1 MGTLAT
7 HEEDG
12 TNIVGGSSS
21 RYEEDSWRD
30 NDYGDE
36 IETSKDSAPTRRL
49 ASPALSNIGTW
60 VHTSRESK
68 EMIVGYGSQKS
79 DQYGAASV
87 DLETMRATIR
97 YLGHEGHITCI
108 RTNEADPSTFMT
120 AAMDGVVRLYDVRAP
135 TPALAIHHA
144 DEFINAA
151 LDEHVGGQPF
161 VIIGGTST
169 EQVEVWDVR
178 AKLPLYE
185 LSTGNNQ
192 VRTLAWD
199 GSTQTLYAGT
209 ECESVDRMGGH
220 HDYRRIR
227 KPRPNN
233 RAQILV

>member
-151 LDEHVGGQPF
+151 LDEHVGGQPCASLVNLF
-161 VIIGGTST
+161 
-169 EQVEVWDVR
+169 
-178 AKLPLYE
+178 PLILRSDHSDSSPSCY
-185 LSTGNNQ
+185 
-192 VRTLAWD
+192 
-199 GSTQTLYAGT
+199 
-209 ECESVDRMGGH
+209 
-220 HDYRRIR
+220 YRRHLDR
-227 KPRPNN
+227 ASRSLGRTSQASSL
-233 RAQILV
+233 RAQYRKQSSQNPCMGRLHPDIIRRHRVRVR